1 MYLAESAHIKEQLKE
16 TEEKYQISQNELQ
29 QTQTQFD
36 QTKAEY
42 ERLEKELEELD
53 TKIQE
58 ARTQASEN
66 ALKKQQLENSVE
78 LLKEQI
84 RAAQQN
90 HQHYEERIQTIRQ
103 ELDRRQQEAAG
114 HEQEQEALKESLGE
128 AAVRK
133 KEAEEK
139 LAILHQNI
147 EETNQSIEDGKSE
160 IIEILNQ
167 RASTKGKMQRY
178 DAMLEQ
184 IGIRKAA
191 LSQRVLKLKSDES
204 QQQEIIQEHQEKCKE
219 IGARWMVYRWNTGKW
234 SGKSALCEARWR
246 NRIRNWNRDRQPI
259 TGRHP
264 VWSPCEILQN
274 VMKDM
279 ATVSGVLW
287 NRRIASRGS
296 TVLLQT

>member
-1 MYLAESAHIKEQLKE
+1 MLFRS
-16 TEEKYQISQNELQ
+16 
-29 QTQTQFD
+29 
-36 QTKAEY
+36 
-42 ERLEKELEELD
+42 
-53 TKIQE
+53 
-58 ARTQASEN
+58 
-66 ALKKQQLENSVE
+66 
-78 LLKEQI
+78 
-84 RAAQQN
+84 
-90 HQHYEERIQTIRQ
+90 Q

-204 QQQEIIQEHQEKCKE
+204 QQQEIIQGHQEKCKE
-219 IGARWMVYRWNTGKW
+219 IGAQMDGIQMEYRKV
-234 SGKSALCEARWR
+234 E
-246 NRIRNWNRDRQPI
+246 I
-259 TGRHP
+259 GRAH
-264 VWSPCEILQN
+264 V
-274 VMKDM
+274 
-279 ATVSGVLW
+279 
-287 NRRIASRGS
+287 
-296 TVLLQT
+296 

>member
-1 MYLAESAHIKEQLKE
+1 M
-16 TEEKYQISQNELQ
+16 
-29 QTQTQFD
+29 
-36 QTKAEY
+36 
-42 ERLEKELEELD
+42 
-53 TKIQE
+53 
-58 ARTQASEN
+58 
-66 ALKKQQLENSVE
+66 E
-78 LLKEQI
+78 LLKEHI

-204 QQQEIIQEHQEKCKE
+204 QQQEII
-219 IGARWMVYRWNTGKW
+219 
-234 SGKSALCEARWR
+234 
-246 NRIRNWNRDRQPI
+246 
-259 TGRHP
+259 
-264 VWSPCEILQN
+264 
-274 VMKDM
+274 
-279 ATVSGVLW
+279 
-287 NRRIASRGS
+287 
-296 TVLLQT
+296 